1 MNSQAAEMNSLSNNV
16 KENQN
21 NKRNLVNGK

>member
-1 MNSQAAEMNSLSNNV
+1 MNSQVAEMNSLSNNV